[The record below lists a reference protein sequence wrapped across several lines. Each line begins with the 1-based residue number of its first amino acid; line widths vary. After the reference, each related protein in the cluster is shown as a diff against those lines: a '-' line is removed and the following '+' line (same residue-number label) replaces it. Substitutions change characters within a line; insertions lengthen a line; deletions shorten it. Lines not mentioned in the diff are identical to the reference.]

1 MVMRISGFASG
12 LDIDQIVSDL
22 MKAERIPLTR
32 LEQQRQLVQW
42 QREAYL
48 AVNSQLLKLR
58 NAAFDLK
65 LSSAL
70 NLKQIDITGNA
81 GAVSAKATG
90 GAIDGVIT
98 VEVKQV
104 ATAARTISDT
114 LSWITDP
121 VNDPNKPLAE
131 LKDSNNNA
139 LWTGT
144 YSITI
149 NGVTITG
156 DAGTDSLNT
165 LLHKINTSSAGVT
178 AYYDA
183 ANKKISFTAKEAG
196 WVNGPNRDGATIT
209 FDDGGSGFLGTVLGV
224 DRINENLKND
234 AVTAAQKAV
243 VTINGLESEQNT
255 NTLTVNGITI
265 TLKAVGTAT
274 LTVRTDVDAV
284 VAKIKAFVDTYNETL
299 SLFQTKLTEKRYR
312 DYLPLTEEQKKEMTE
327 EQIKLWE
334 EKARSGLLRG
344 DSVLQ
349 ALEQSLRSIATAVY
363 NTGSSA
369 VNSLASIGIRS
380 LSYQDNGKLYVD
392 EAKLRQA
399 IETDIEAVKKLFQQ
413 NGATEAEK
421 GIAVRLYDRVAQAM
435 KEVTRKAGSD
445 PNVLDSSVLG
455 WQLRDLNARISAW
468 EQKLIDIEN
477 KYYRQFTAMEQAI
490 SRYNM
495 QAMFLAQRFGGGA
508 QG

>member
-1 MVMRISGFASG
+1 
-12 LDIDQIVSDL
+12 
-22 MKAERIPLTR
+22 
-32 LEQQRQLVQW
+32 
-42 QREAYL
+42 
-48 AVNSQLLKLR
+48 
-58 NAAFDLK
+58 
-65 LSSAL
+65 
-70 NLKQIDITGNA
+70 
-81 GAVSAKATG
+81 
-90 GAIDGVIT
+90 VIT

-114 LSWITDP
+114 LDARMTDP
-121 VNDPNKPLAE
+121 NATLAS
-131 LKDSNNNA
+131 LG

-156 DAGTDSLNT
+156 DASTDSLNT

-183 ANKKISFTAKEAG
+183 ANNRISFTAKEAG
-196 WVNGPNRDGATIT
+196 WVNGPNRDGDRIT
-209 FDDGGSGFLGTVLGV
+209 FDDGGSGFLGTVLGLNSGV
-224 DRINENLKND
+224 NE
-234 AVTAAQKAV
+234 TAAQKAI

-299 SLFQTKLTEKRYR
+299 SLVQTKLKEKRYR

-334 EKARSGLLRG
+334 EKAKSGLLRG

-363 NTGSSA
+363 STGSSA

-380 LSYQDNGKLYVD
+380 LSYLDNGKLYID

-413 NGATEAEK
+413 DGATEAEK

-445 PNVLDSSVLG
+445 PTCSTAACSAGSCATSMRAFRRGSRSSSTSRTSTTGSSRPWSRPLAATTCRRCSWRSG
-455 WQLRDLNARISAW
+455 SA
-468 EQKLIDIEN
+468 EVRKDEPDHAAVSP
-477 KYYRQFTAMEQAI
+477 T
-490 SRYNM
+490 
-495 QAMFLAQRFGGGA
+495 GGA
-508 QG
+508 DGDAGAAPAHAV

>member
-1 MVMRISGFASG
+1 MVMRITGFASG

-48 AVNSQLLKLR
+48 SINSQLLKLR

-70 NLKQIDITGNA
+70 NLKHIDITGDIH
-81 GAVSAKATG
+81 AVSAKATG

-104 ATAARTISDT
+104 ATAARTISGT
-114 LSWITDP
+114 LNWITDK

-131 LKDSNNNA
+131 LKDSNNNT

-156 DAGTDSLNT
+156 DASTDSLNT

-178 AYYDA
+178 VYYDA
-183 ANKKISFTAKEAG
+183 ANNRISFTAKEAG

-209 FDDGGSGFLGTVLGV
+209 FDDGGSGFLAAVLGLNG
-224 DRINENLKND
+224 NET
-234 AVTAAQKAV
+234 VTAAQKANI
-243 VTINGLESEQNT
+243 TINGLTSDQNT
-255 NTLTVNGITI
+255 NTVTVNGVTL

-284 VAKIKAFVDTYNETL
+284 VEKIKAFVDTYNETL
-299 SLFQTKLTEKRYR
+299 SLVQTKLKEKRYR

-327 EQIKLWE
+327 EQVKLWE
-334 EKARSGLLRG
+334 EKAKSGLLRG
-344 DSVLQ
+344 DTVLQ
-349 ALEQSLRSIATAVY
+349 ALEQTLRSIATAVY
-363 NTGSSA
+363 STGSA
-369 VNSLASIGIRS
+369 VINSLASIGIRS

-392 EAKLRQA
+392 ETKLRQA
-399 IETDIEAVKKLFQQ
+399 IESDSEAVKKLFQQ
-413 NGATEAEK
+413 DGATEADK

-445 PNVLDSSVLG
+445 PNVLDNSVLG

-490 SRYNM
+490 NRYNM
-495 QAMFLAQRFGGGA
+495 QAAFLAQRFGGGA

>member
-1 MVMRISGFASG
+1 MVMRITGFASG

-32 LEQQRQLVQW
+32 LVQKKQLVQW

-48 AVNSQLLKLR
+48 SINSQLLKLR
-58 NAAFDLK
+58 NAAFDLR

-70 NLKQIDITGNA
+70 NLKQIDITGDAN
-81 GAVSAKATG
+81 AVSAKATG
-90 GAIDGVIT
+90 GALDGVIT

-114 LSWITDP
+114 LDARMTDP
-121 VNDPNKPLAE
+121 NATLAS
-131 LKDSNNNA
+131 LG

-156 DAGTDSLNT
+156 DASTDSLNT

-183 ANKKISFTAKEAG
+183 ANNRISFTAKEAG
-196 WVNGPNRDGATIT
+196 WVNGPNRDGDKIT
-209 FDDGGSGFLGTVLGV
+209 FDDGGSGFLGTVLGLNSGV
-224 DRINENLKND
+224 NE
-234 AVTAAQKAV
+234 TAAQKAI

-299 SLFQTKLTEKRYR
+299 SLIQTKLTEKRYR

-334 EKARSGLLRG
+334 EKAKSGLLRG

-363 NTGSSA
+363 STGSSA
-369 VNSLASIGIRS
+369 VNSLALIGIRS
-380 LSYQDNGKLYVD
+380 LSYLDNGKLYID

-413 NGATEAEK
+413 DGATEAEK

-445 PNVLDSSVLG
+445 PNMLDSSVLG

-508 QG
+508 